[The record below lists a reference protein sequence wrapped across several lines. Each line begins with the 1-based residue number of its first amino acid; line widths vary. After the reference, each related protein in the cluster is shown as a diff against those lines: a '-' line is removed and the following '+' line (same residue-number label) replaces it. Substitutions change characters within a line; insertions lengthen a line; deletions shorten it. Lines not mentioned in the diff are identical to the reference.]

1 MYWTCDSV
9 CDVLYQETDFVCEA
23 RNSELVASDFEH
35 LPGGGGVHVPAI
47 FWDTTTKRVMTM
59 EWIEGTPISDLT
71 RLRAEGYKIQ
81 EVMHTNLLS
90 PLLLLLRSSR
100 PIIFVSVFARVSAA
114 SHSHKRLMF
123 GVWCLVFGDGRFV
136 FGD

>member
-1 MYWTCDSV
+1 LACFRLLVFSFEKIFDLPMYWTCDSV

-90 PLLLLLRSSR
+90 PLSLLFRSDR
-100 PIIFVSVFARVSAA
+100 PIIFVYVFA
-114 SHSHKRLMF
+114 
-123 GVWCLVFGDGRFV
+123 
-136 FGD
+136 